1 MMFRPMRRID
11 KQMSDSDTLALLK
24 RGQEGI
30 LGTISENGYP
40 YTLVVNY
47 VYYNNK
53 VYFHSALEGHKI
65 DNIRSND
72 KVSFTVYDNVEVVG
86 EELNTYYQSLTLFG
100 KAKVI
105 DATYDILMALIKKYA
120 NIPDNIANE
129 MIQKEIAITAVVEI
143 EIMHMTGKIGK

>member
-1 MMFRPMRRID
+1 MFRPMRRID
-11 KQMSDSDTLALLK
+11 KQMSDSDTLALLE

-40 YTLVVNY
+40 YTVVVNY
-47 VYYNNK
+47 VYYNGK

-72 KVSFTVYDNVEVVG
+72 KVSFTVYDNVEVIGV
-86 EELNTYYQSLTLFG
+86 ELNTHYQSLTLFG

-105 DATYDILMALIKKYA
+105 EATPDILMALIKKYA
-120 NIPDNIANE
+120 NIPDNIAHE
-129 MIQKEIAITAVVEI
+129 MINKEIAITAVVEI
-143 EIMHMTGKIGK
+143 EIKHMTGKIGQ